1 MSRLG
6 LVGAAAAAALI
17 LGLLGGCGTP
27 LSQEA
32 AELVEDS
39 PPSAGDVSVQAY
51 EAALGTIS
59 EPVPDAVLISAGSQG
74 VALSDTPS
82 QWSYLFLSPSSSR
95 MWRVMVDHGKAGEP
109 EEMGVSNTK
118 LGTDEAMDPAAI
130 KVGAARAI
138 SLAREEAA
146 KTGEV
151 PPNVMVTG
159 FFVPSPK
166 DAPVDLAPGVWTVT
180 FIQGTS
186 TEGSRAFDVDMM
198 SGAVK
203 ARTGD

>member
-1 MSRLG
+1 MSRFG
-6 LVGAAAAAALI
+6 LSSAAAAAVLI

-27 LSQEA
+27 LGQEA
-32 AELVEDS
+32 AELIEDS
-39 PPSAGDVSVQAY
+39 PPSADDVSVQAY
-51 EAALGTIS
+51 DAALGVIS
-59 EPVPDAVLISAGSQG
+59 ESAPDAVLISAGSQG
-74 VALSDTPS
+74 VALADTPS
-82 QWSYLFLSPSSSR
+82 QWSYLFVSPSDSR
-95 MWRVMVDHGKAGEP
+95 IWRVLVDHGKAGEP
-109 EEMGVSNTK
+109 EEMGASTAEQSTDK
-118 LGTDEAMDPAAI
+118 AIEFGTI

-159 FFVPSPK
+159 FFMPSPM

-186 TEGSRAFDVDMM
+186 MEGARAFDVDMM
-198 SGAVK
+198 SGAVN
-203 ARTGD
+203 ARDGD